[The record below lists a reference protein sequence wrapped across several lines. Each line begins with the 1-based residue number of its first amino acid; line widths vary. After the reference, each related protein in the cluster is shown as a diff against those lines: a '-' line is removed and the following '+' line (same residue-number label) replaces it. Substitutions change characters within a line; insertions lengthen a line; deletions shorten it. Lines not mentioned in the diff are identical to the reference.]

1 MKRKSVVLIGWFLF
15 GVSVTALSQSMP
27 TSVIDPFFGIT
38 YNPAVVHL
46 ENMPSTIGKQCQELQ
61 GWRYVHAWVYSQVR
75 TTDAEYFI
83 VYGYVKVADE
93 DHPGAL
99 LVAPE
104 DDDGLIIEIR
114 PGKCRVDQW
123 QFVLRKET
131 HPTKEAAPMVLPDR
145 VLDALAAELFDRYA
159 RAFGGK
165 EKFLSRVSAQAKGEL
180 PPILRQQLNE
190 FERK

>member
-1 MKRKSVVLIGWFLF
+1 MKRKSIVFIGWVLF
-15 GVSVTALSQSMP
+15 GVSLTAVGQSMP

-38 YNPAVVHL
+38 YNPAVVHF
-46 ENMPSTIGKQCQELQ
+46 ENMPSGVGKRCQELQ
-61 GWRYVHAWVYSQVR
+61 GWRYVHAWVYSQVK
-75 TTDAEYFI
+75 TADAEYFI

-99 LVAPE
+99 SVAPE
-104 DDDGLIIEIR
+104 DDDGLIVEIR
-114 PGKCRVDQW
+114 PDKCRVDQW

-145 VLDALAAELFDRYA
+145 VLDELAAALLDRYS

-165 EKFLSRVSAQAKGEL
+165 EKFLSRDCTS
-180 PPILRQQLNE
+180 
-190 FERK
+190 ER

>member
-1 MKRKSVVLIGWFLF
+1 VKRKSIVFIGWVLF
-15 GVSVTALSQSMP
+15 GVSITAAGQSVP

-38 YNPAVVHL
+38 YNPTVVHF
-46 ENMPSTIGKQCQELQ
+46 ETMPSGIGKRCQELQ
-61 GWRYVHAWVYSQVR
+61 GWRYVHAWVYSQVK
-75 TTDAEYFI
+75 TAEAEYFI
-83 VYGYVKVADE
+83 VYGYVNVADE

-99 LVAPE
+99 SVAPE

-131 HPTKEAAPMVLPDR
+131 HPTKDAAPMVLPDH
-145 VLDALAAELFDRYA
+145 VLNELAAELLDRYA

-165 EKFLSRVSAQAKGEL
+165 GKFLSRVSAQTKDEL
-180 PPILRQQLNE
+180 PPILRQQLNK